1 MKREGAW
8 VIWDFASQKITVIE
22 FIAFFFNHVYKLD

>member
-22 FIAFFFNHVYKLD
+22 FIAFFLIMFIS